1 MIISDFHSVAEIEQG
16 RITIEDGD
24 KITFYPPEWV
34 TEIIMAQPT
43 DNDALTAPMFDSL
56 EIDVTVKSYHKSEPD
71 YPAKMI
77 VHCDG
82 VIRVDESFHLE
93 VGIGVVYAIK
103 YHLDGGIQLP
113 LLEVKL

>member
-1 MIISDFHSVAEIEQG
+1 MIISDYYSVAEVEQG

-34 TEIIMAQPT
+34 SEIIMAQPEYT
-43 DNDALTAPMFDSL
+43 PAPMFDDF
-56 EIDVTVKSYHKSEPD
+56 EIDVTIKSISKSEPD

-82 VIRVDESFHLE
+82 IINVDESFHLE
-93 VGIGVVYAIK
+93 VGLGTVYALK
-103 YHLDGGIQLP
+103 YHLDGGIQLK
-113 LLEVKL
+113 LEVQL